1 MNTLF
6 RDQRIQRILYDLKGL
21 IYHSPLPLKDLVF
34 TDGFF
39 KSPADAA
46 PYRKTGTLWKHG
58 QKWGGRNSYCWLH
71 ESITLPESHRNKSLA
86 LCVSTEDYQQSDT
99 SLLATFVSGPTH
111 RWDLMNPQFMLFING
126 HLRHGLDTNHTE
138 VILNEEEIK
147 SPVITFDFQGYAG
160 LTDKQYGFYA
170 SLSILDEPV
179 NILYYHILTL
189 FECAQAMSEDSPSKR
204 QLTSIL
210 NEAINFLDLRIP
222 GNDSFYKGLDDAI
235 RHIETNAFGNP
246 MEGVSITCVGH
257 THIDVAWL
265 WDLKQTRLKAQRSF
279 STVLS
284 NMDRYPDYVFMQSTP
299 QIYDF
304 VKEDSPE
311 LYSRIQEAVQSGKW
325 EPEGAMWLEADCN
338 IPSGESLVRQILY
351 GKEFFNR
358 EFGKD
363 SRILW
368 MPDVFG
374 YSAALP
380 QILKKS
386 GVDCFVTSKI
396 SWNMLNTMPYDTFM
410 WKGID
415 GEEILTYFITT
426 PEVGKDSGNCGATY
440 NGVLH
445 PEAVYGTW
453 KRYKQKEINQDVM
466 MCYGYGDGGG
476 GPTTDML
483 EKARR
488 LEKGVNGFPKIVMG
502 NTGTFFSNLLQK
514 VKDAKY
520 LPKWVGELYLELHQ
534 GTYTS
539 MGEIKKNNRKAEIA
553 LKAAEFFQVL
563 ELANHIPTDT
573 GRMKKHWK
581 TLLLNQF
588 HDILPGSSI
597 EQVYIDS
604 RQQFARLFKDIGE
617 ADRQALKNLT
627 DKIHTQKDAFVVFN
641 TLSFQRDDY
650 ISLPKSDLGTAEGV
664 ADTEGNLV
672 PAQTDA
678 DGNLLIH
685 IKNIPSLGYRTLY
698 PASDTWIPDG
708 SVYPVSENHLENE
721 FYILDFDEAGF
732 ISRLYDKTCRHEV
745 LEEKAKGNCLKAYDD
760 RPYKWD
766 TWNIDM
772 YYEEKFWEA
781 CGLISSEVIERGPL
795 RYGIRQHRK
804 FQNSH
809 IYQDIYIYHEMPRID
824 FVTEIDWKEDSLVLK
839 AEFPVE
845 INSDYATYDIQ
856 FGNVR
861 RPTHANTSWDAAKYE
876 VCAHKWADLSEGN
889 YGVSLLNDSKYG
901 YSIHDNTISLT
912 LLKCG
917 LAPYDKIDRCRHR
930 FTYSLYPH
938 TGTCYTGRTIPL
950 AHQLNSAL
958 TVYRTKAHAGTL
970 PESLSFLHCDNP
982 NVIIDTVKPAERE
995 KAFVIRLYETC
1006 NEHSDVTL
1014 YINLPCTSVKAC
1026 NLLEIPEAEYPY
1038 TKNQP
1043 FHFQIKPFEIKTF
1056 LLYY

>member
-6 RDQRIQRILYDLKGL
+6 RNQRIQRILCDLKGL
-21 IYHSPLPLKDLVF
+21 IYHSPLPLNNLTF
-34 TDGFF
+34 TNGFF
-39 KSPADAA
+39 KSPEEA
-46 PYRKTGTLWKHG
+46 TLHNKKGHHWKNG
-58 QKWGGRNSYCWLH
+58 EKWGGRNTYCWLQ
-71 ESITLPESHRNKSLA
+71 ETILLPKSHRNHPLA
-86 LCVSTEDYQQSDT
+86 LCVSTEEPQLPDS
-99 SLLATFVSGPTH
+99 SLLAAFVSEPPR

-126 HLRHGLDTNHTE
+126 MLRHGLDTNHTE
-138 VILNEEEIK
+138 VILKENEILENTI
-147 SPVITFDFQGYAG
+147 SFDFQGYAG

-170 SLSILDEPV
+170 NINILDEAV
-179 NILYYHILTL
+179 STLYYHILTL
-189 FECAQAMSEDSPSKR
+189 FECAQAMSGDSASKIH
-204 QLTSIL
+204 LSAVI
-210 NEAINFLDLRIP
+210 NEAINLLDLRIP
-222 GNDSFYKGLDDAI
+222 RNDSFYKSFQAARD
-235 RHIETNAFGNP
+235 HIEKNAYGNP
-246 MEGVSITCVGH
+246 SSDVSITCVGH

-265 WDLKQTRLKAQRSF
+265 WDLEQTRLKAQRSF

-299 QIYDF
+299 QIYEF
-304 VKEDSPE
+304 IKEDSPE
-311 LYSRIQEAVQSGKW
+311 LYSRICEAVQSGKW

-338 IPSGESLVRQILY
+338 IPNGESLVRQILY
-351 GKEFFNR
+351 GKEFFKK

-363 SRILW
+363 SHILW

-410 WKGID
+410 WKGLD

-440 NGVLH
+440 NAVLH

-453 KRYKQKEINQDVM
+453 KRYKQKEINQDVL

-476 GPTTDML
+476 GPTIDML
-483 EKARR
+483 EKAQR
-488 LEKGVNGFPKIVMG
+488 LKKGVTGFPKVIMG
-502 NTGTFFSNLLQK
+502 NTGAFFERLLDK
-514 VKDAKY
+514 IKNDKY
-520 LPKWVGELYLELHQ
+520 LPRWVGELYLELHQ

-553 LKAAEFFQVL
+553 LRNAEFFHVL
-563 ELANHIPTDT
+563 ETANGINADY
-573 GRMKKHWK
+573 GSIKKHWK

-597 EQVYIDS
+597 EKVYLDS
-604 RQQFARLFKDIGE
+604 RQQFAELFQDINAMNRHALTSL
-617 ADRQALKNLT
+617 ADS
-627 DKIHTQKDAFVVFN
+627 IHTKKAAVVVFN
-641 TLSFQRDDY
+641 TLSFQRNDY
-650 ISLPKSDLGTAEGV
+650 ISIQKSDLGTAKGIEDPG
-664 ADTEGNLV
+664 GNLLPV
-672 PAQTDA
+672 QTDA
-678 DGNLLIH
+678 DGNQLIYAE
-685 IKNIPSLGYRTLY
+685 NIPSMGYRTYY
-698 PASDTWIPDG
+698 PAAGTWIPDF
-708 SVYPVSENHLENE
+708 SVFPISENHLENE
-721 FYILDFDEAGF
+721 FYILEFDATGC
-732 ISRLYDKTCRHEV
+732 ISRLYDKTSHRNV
-745 LEEKAKGNCLKAYDD
+745 LADNARGNCLKAYDD

-781 CGLISSEVIERGPL
+781 DDLISSEVVEKGPL

-809 IYQDIYIYHEMPRID
+809 IVQTIYIYHGMPRID
-824 FVTEIDWKEDSLVLK
+824 FITDIDWKEDSLVLK

-861 RPTHANTSWDAAKYE
+861 RPTHTNTSWDTAKYE

-889 YGVSLLNDSKYG
+889 YGISVLNDCKYG
-901 YSIHDNTISLT
+901 YSIHDNIIKLT

-917 LAPYDKIDRCRHR
+917 LAPYDKIDRCRHQ

-938 TGTCYTGRTIPL
+938 EGTCHSSQTIAL
-950 AHQLNSAL
+950 AHQLNSAPA
-958 TVYRTKAHAGTL
+958 VCKTKAHTGTL

-995 KAFVIRLYETC
+995 KALVIRLYETC
-1006 NEHSDVTL
+1006 NEHSDVLL
-1014 YINLPCTSVKAC
+1014 YINLPCTSVKTC
-1026 NLLEIPEAEYPY
+1026 NLMEIPEEDCSYSG
-1038 TKNQP
+1038 NHQ
-1043 FHFQIKPFEIKTF
+1043 FNFQIKPFEIKTF
-1056 LLYY
+1056 LLYC